1 MLFNSAAFLLFFPVV
16 LCIYFLLPGKT
27 PRNIW
32 LLLASYFFYM
42 SWNPMYG
49 LLLLGVTLVTYI
61 GGLMIER
68 TGHSKGSKGILAVC
82 ILAVFGVLFYFKY
95 WNFTADLL
103 DSLFR
108 KAHIGISAAHIDV
121 ILPVGISFYTFQ
133 AVGYL
138 IDVWRGD
145 IKAEKNPLKYA
156 LFISFF
162 LQLLAGPIGRARNL
176 LYEIPAKHRFH
187 FEEARDGF
195 LLMLWGYFLKLVIAD
210 RLAIFVDTVYGNTAD
225 FPGWY
230 VIAATVLFG
239 VQIYCDFAGYST
251 IALGAAEILG
261 IHLTDNFKA
270 PYMAPTTQAF
280 WSRWHISLT
289 SWFRDYLYIP
299 LGGNRKGKFRKQLN
313 RVIVFLV
320 SGLWH
325 GADLSFIVWGVLNG
339 IYQVLGDL
347 LKPVRDFAVRLLKID
362 RTKAGHRILQS
373 VITFLLID
381 FSWIFFRA
389 DNINAALD
397 CIRSMAKASN
407 PWIFFDGSI
416 LGCGMDIHDFG
427 VMAFSILLL
436 AIADYLKYRNIVV
449 RRVITDQAAWVRV
462 VLIPVF
468 ICFILLTGVWGPGYD
483 ASNFI
488 YFQF

>member
-1 MLFNSAAFLLFFPVV
+1 MIIFN
-16 LCIYFLLPGKT
+16 
-27 PRNIW
+27 
-32 LLLASYFFYM
+32 
-42 SWNPMYG
+42 
-49 LLLLGVTLVTYI
+49 
-61 GGLMIER
+61 LME
-68 TGHSKGSKGILAVC
+68 
-82 ILAVFGVLFYFKY
+82 
-95 WNFTADLL
+95 NF
-103 DSLFR
+103 
-108 KAHIGISAAHIDV
+108 
-121 ILPVGISFYTFQ
+121 
-133 AVGYL
+133 
-138 IDVWRGD
+138 
-145 IKAEKNPLKYA
+145 N
-156 LFISFF
+156 
-162 LQLLAGPIGRARNL
+162 
-176 LYEIPAKHRFH
+176 
-187 FEEARDGF
+187 
-195 LLMLWGYFLKLVIAD
+195 
-210 RLAIFVDTVYGNTAD
+210 
-225 FPGWY
+225 
-230 VIAATVLFG
+230 
-239 VQIYCDFAGYST
+239 
-251 IALGAAEILG
+251 
-261 IHLTDNFKA
+261 A
-270 PYMAPTTQAF
+270 PYFAYSIRDF

-325 GADLSFIVWGVLNG
+325 GADLSFIIWGALNG

-347 LKPVRDFAVRLLKID
+347 LKPIRDFLVRLLRTD

-468 ICFILLTGVWGPGYD
+468 IFFILLTGVWGPGYD